1 MDYTIQQQGFYA
13 FIEGPVSYVFLYL
26 IAFLIGFVIIRECLR
41 NKIVFRTIIIVLFI
55 IPFTLIELCQW
66 IRH

>member
-1 MDYTIQQQGFYA
+1 MYT
-13 FIEGPVSYVFLYL
+13 VKNK
-26 IAFLIGFVIIRECLR
+26 RMECLR
-41 NKIVFRTIIIVLFI
+41 NKIVFRTIIIVLFV

>member
-1 MDYTIQQQGFYA
+1 MDYNIQQQGFYA
-13 FIEGPVSYVFLYL
+13 FIEGPVSYGFLYL
-26 IAFLIGFVIIRECLR
+26 IAFLIGFVIIREFLR

-55 IPFTLIELCQW
+55 IPFTLIELCHW